1 VDERHRD
8 DFPNNFVGVRRDV
21 TGQREPDRASHFQ
34 SVDRG
39 ALSLLGRPDSSFPV
53 ALFSADRQSVGGGI
67 SRVVDYSRHVRV
79 ALRRLTSAKKLGGF
93 GRCPHR
99 RCRRAKLRAYQY
111 IPARLQLL
119 CCPDGHAYSDP
130 GWSVSAVRCTCN
142 GRHMCPIVGARHR
155 DHEADRGLPGGDS
168 TASPF

>member
-1 VDERHRD
+1 MDERRRD

-119 CCPDGHAYSDP
+119 VLP
-130 GWSVSAVRCTCN
+130 GWTRLQRPWLVGQRGEVHLQRPTHVPNCGCPPSRSR
-142 GRHMCPIVGARHR
+142 GR
-155 DHEADRGLPGGDS
+155 
-168 TASPF
+168 